1 MKSPNFQ
8 LSLQTSNLIIGF
20 MVWVILSSLMPYIKV
35 DIPLTAGQISMVTA
49 VPVILGSVLAFQLVI
64 GQIVSSKKIILY

>member
-49 VPVILGSVLAFQLVI
+49 VPLF
-64 GQIVSSKKIILY
+64 